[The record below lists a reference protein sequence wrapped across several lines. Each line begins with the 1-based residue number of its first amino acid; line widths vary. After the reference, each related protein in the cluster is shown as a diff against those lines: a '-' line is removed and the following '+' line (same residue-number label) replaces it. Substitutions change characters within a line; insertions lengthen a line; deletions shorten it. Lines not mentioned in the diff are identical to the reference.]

1 METER
6 RSAPRSPASIY
17 FNKYID
23 GQPHLCEAIELSATG
38 MLVRKVHEP
47 EAARACYAIEI
58 APGSEGEGVWL
69 CATPVWSSGPFEALG
84 FVGQSAVDRERVAG
98 LIASLDASLIADFDE
113 WLSAP

>member
-23 GQPHLCEAIELSATG
+23 GQPHLCEALSLSSTG

-47 EAARACYAIEI
+47 EGARACYAIEI
-58 APGSEGEGVWL
+58 APFSEGEGVWL

-84 FVGQSAVDRERVAG
+84 FVGQSPRDRERIEALIAG
-98 LIASLDASLIADFDE
+98 LE
-113 WLSAP
+113 RVGSA

>member
-69 CATPVWSSGPFEALG
+69 CATSVWTSGPFEALG
-84 FVGQSAVDRERVAG
+84 FVGQSPRDRERIEA
-98 LIASLDASLIADFDE
+98 LIGSL
-113 WLSAP
+113 

>member
-84 FVGQSAVDRERVAG
+84 FVGQSPRDRERVEALIAG
-98 LIASLDASLIADFDE
+98 LSSPG
-113 WLSAP
+113 SP

>member
-23 GQPHLCEAIELSATG
+23 GQPHLCEAIELSSTG

-58 APGSEGEGVWL
+58 KIAPGSEGCGVWL

-84 FVGQSAVDRERVAG
+84 FVGQSPRDRELIEALIAG
-98 LIASLDASLIADFDE
+98 LE
-113 WLSAP
+113 CVGSA

>member
-1 METER
+1 LARGARAVYRRRMETER

-47 EAARACYAIEI
+47 EGSRACYAIEI
-58 APGSEGEGVWL
+58 APGSEGCGVWL

-84 FVGQSAVDRERVAG
+84 FVGQSPADRERIEALIAG
-98 LIASLDASLIADFDE
+98 L
-113 WLSAP
+113 

>member
-6 RSAPRSPASIY
+6 RSALRSPASIY

-23 GQPHLCEAIELSATG
+23 GQPHLCEAVELSATG

-47 EAARACYAIEI
+47 EAPRACYAFEI
-58 APGSEGEGVWL
+58 APGAEGEGVWL

-84 FVGQSAVDRERVAG
+84 FVGQSSRDRERIEALIAG
-98 LIASLDASLIADFDE
+98 LDGA
-113 WLSAP
+113 